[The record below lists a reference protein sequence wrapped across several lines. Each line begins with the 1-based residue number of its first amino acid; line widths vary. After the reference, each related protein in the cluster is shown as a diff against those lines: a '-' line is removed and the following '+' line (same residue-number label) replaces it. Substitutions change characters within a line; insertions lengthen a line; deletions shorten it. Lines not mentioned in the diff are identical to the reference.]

1 MELDRNLVDRITE
14 LDDVTLNK
22 SIGKVA
28 ESMGIDASLAQM
40 YLGDMSKI
48 REAVKNLTQEDLN
61 QITQTLGQENTQKLV
76 ENIRKEMGGN

>member
-1 MELDRNLVDRITE
+1 MELDRELVNRIAE
-14 LDDVTLNK
+14 LDDATLNQ

-40 YLGDMSKI
+40 YLGDMSKV

-76 ENIRKEMGGN
+76 ENIRKEMEEK